1 MKELSL
7 KQFSIVFI
15 LALLTAL
22 EPLSI
27 DLYLPGFIDIAKS
40 FHVDSAA
47 VQISLST
54 FLGGFAIGQLLWGP
68 LADRYGRKKP
78 IIASLILFTL
88 ASVACM
94 YTKTIEQFWVVR
106 ALQAIGG
113 CGGIVISRAVVY
125 DYFEKKQ
132 VLNIF
137 ALLAMIMGVA
147 PIVAPLIGN
156 AIINHYHH
164 WESLFAAM
172 TVIGITLLLLTIFFL
187 PETKK
192 KNAQNLEKSSIRQI
206 IRQYIEVIKV
216 KKFVIYSLVA
226 GFVNGVLMIYV
237 SNGPFLI
244 IEKGGFSSNAFSIIF
259 ATNAFGL
266 ILGSLSANIF
276 AKRFAANTL
285 CKTVLFLMTVV
296 SIVMLLLMYFATIPL
311 VLVALF
317 CFLYIIGILFPLTTE
332 LALNSFGESN
342 SGTASSLFGT
352 IQMTI
357 AFACTLCSGLMNDN
371 TITTLGVEF
380 VLCTAIAFLS
390 VFGKVSK

>member
-7 KQFSIVFI
+7 KQLSVVFV

-54 FLGGFAIGQLLWGP
+54 FLAGFAVGQLIWGP
-68 LADRYGRKKP
+68 LADKYGRKKP
-78 IIASLILFTL
+78 IMISLVIFIL
-88 ASVACM
+88 ASIACM
-94 YTKTIEQFWVVR
+94 YTQTIEQLWVVR
-106 ALQAIGG
+106 AIQAIGG

-147 PIVAPLIGN
+147 PIVAPLLGN
-156 AIINHYHH
+156 AIINFFHH

-172 TVIGITLLLLTIFFL
+172 ACIGVILLILTLFFL

-192 KNAQNLEKSSIRQI
+192 QNKQDRKKSEPNQLIK
-206 IRQYIEVIKV
+206 QYIEVLKV
-216 KKFVIYSLVA
+216 KKFIIYSLVA
-226 GFVNGVLMIYV
+226 GFINGVLMIYV

-244 IEKGGFSSNAFSIIF
+244 MEKGGFSGNMFSIIF
-259 ATNAFGL
+259 AVNAFGL
-266 ILGSLSANIF
+266 ILGSLSANIL
-276 AKRFAANTL
+276 AKRSSAITL
-285 CKTVLFLMTVV
+285 CKASLFAMTIISIIMLM
-296 SIVMLLLMYFATIPL
+296 LMYVATINL
-311 VLVALF
+311 VLIALF

-357 AFACTLCSGLMNDN
+357 AFACTLFSGLMNDN
-371 TITTLGVEF
+371 TVTTLGVEF
-380 VLCTAIAFLS
+380 VLCTAIAFVS
-390 VFGKVSK
+390 VFGKVAK